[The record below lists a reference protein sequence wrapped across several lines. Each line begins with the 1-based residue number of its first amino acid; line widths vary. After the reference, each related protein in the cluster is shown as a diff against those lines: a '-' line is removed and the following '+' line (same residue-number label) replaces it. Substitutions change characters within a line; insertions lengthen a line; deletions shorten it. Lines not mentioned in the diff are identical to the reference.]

1 MGFAVD
7 PSDIRKDDDVFFGI
21 WEKNKDSWK
30 AWIACETQWRV
41 ATTFAAVIYL
51 GLDYAGVDVVL
62 RRQSFPDAVFTDLA
76 EMETAALEA
85 FGEAAK

>member
-1 MGFAVD
+1 MGHVVD
-7 PSDIRKDDDVFFGI
+7 PADVKKGDDVFFGI

-62 RRQSFPDAVFTDLA
+62 RRHSLPDAVFADLM

-85 FGEAAK
+85 FGEVAK